1 MVKCLASRKKYY
13 SKNINKNTILNA
25 AYAMHKSL
33 ESLGINR
40 YDPDNMQE
48 TSVKIFENEE
58 KYYQENDVYRLL
70 SLLSIMFIDLGIIY
84 KSQ

>member
-1 MVKCLASRKKYY
+1 
-13 SKNINKNTILNA
+13 
-25 AYAMHKSL
+25 MHKSL

-40 YDPDNMQE
+40 YDVDNMQE

-58 KYYQENDVYRLL
+58 KYCKENVVYRLL

>member
-1 MVKCLASRKKYY
+1 MQ
-13 SKNINKNTILNA
+13 
-25 AYAMHKSL
+25 KSL

-40 YDPDNMQE
+40 YALDNMQE

-58 KYYQENDVYRLL
+58 KYCEENAVYRLL

>member
-1 MVKCLASRKKYY
+1 
-13 SKNINKNTILNA
+13 
-25 AYAMHKSL
+25 MHKSL
-33 ESLGINR
+33 ESLEINR

-58 KYYQENDVYRLL
+58 KYCKENAVYRLL

-84 KSQ
+84 KSQWEITDF